1 MYLIAALMQVKGK
14 SMTERYPELRANV
27 IAILRSIA
35 PEVEADELR
44 DDRPLRQQ
52 VDLDS
57 MDWLNF
63 LIGISE
69 QLKVSIPESD
79 YGRLVT
85 LGNLLDY
92 LRAKL
97 G

>member
-1 MYLIAALMQVKGK
+1 MENKEQ
-14 SMTERYPELRANV
+14 LRATI
-27 IAILRSIA
+27 IATLQGIA

-44 DDRPLRQQ
+44 DDKPLRQQ

-63 LIGISE
+63 LIGLHE
-69 QLKVSIPESD
+69 KLAVDIPEAD
-79 YGRLVT
+79 YGKLAS
-85 LGNLLDY
+85 LQDLLDY
-92 LRAKL
+92 LGAKL

>member
-1 MYLIAALMQVKGK
+1 METTPGNPQ
-14 SMTERYPELRANV
+14 LRANV
-27 IAILRSIA
+27 IAILRTIA
-35 PEVEADELR
+35 PEVEEGELR

-63 LIGISE
+63 LIALH
-69 QLKVSIPESD
+69 QRLQVHIPEAD

-85 LGNLLDY
+85 LDDLLAY
-92 LRAKL
+92 LRARL
-97 G
+97 P